1 MSLPLSLSMALIGY
15 SQSDPARRGG
25 VKLLRE
31 EDDWNPDSWPRE
43 LGLAELALPILLLLM
58 PGAK

>member
-1 MSLPLSLSMALIGY
+1 MALIGY

-43 LGLAELALPILLLLM
+43 LGLAELALPVLLLLM